1 MGRGKRGVHL
11 LEKAVKRIVTK
22 RMCTCKPKGA
32 QEIASLIESLNIEG
46 ENRRWGYIGKF
57 GPDIK
62 EPLCGLNQFK
72 LFLWHWLII

>member
-22 RMCTCKPKGA
+22 RMCTCKPQGA

-46 ENRRWGYIGKF
+46 KNRR
-57 GPDIK
+57 
-62 EPLCGLNQFK
+62 
-72 LFLWHWLII
+72 